1 MSRLACWLLS
11 LVAVVLW
18 LSHAPFA
25 QTKAQNDKAAADAV
39 KNKGLPLITER
50 SLSFTT
56 SEATWLSLDLSPDG
70 KTIVFD
76 LLGDL
81 YTLPIGGGEATR
93 ITSGQAYDMQPAFS
107 PDGRKLVF
115 ISDRNGSEN
124 VWIANADGTHARA
137 ITTTERESYMSPTWA
152 PDNEYVIAAK
162 GAQLWMYHESGG
174 SGVQMTGTPSA
185 PSAPGSGPAPAAPA
199 VLGPAFGKDK
209 ESLWVNIRGTVRP
222 GVTA

>member
-1 MSRLACWLLS
+1 MSRLASRLLS
-11 LVAVVLW
+11 LLAVFLL
-18 LSHAPFA
+18 LSYTPRA
-25 QTKAQNDKAAADAV
+25 QSKTQNDKAAADAV

-50 SLSFTT
+50 SMTFTT

-81 YTLPIGGGEATR
+81 YTLPITGGEATR

-107 PDGRKLVF
+107 PDGKKLVF

-124 VWIANADGTHARA
+124 VWISNADGTHARA

-162 GAQLWMYHESGG
+162 GPQLWMYHESGG
-174 SGVQMTGTPSA
+174 SGVQMTGNSA
-185 PSAPGSGPAPAAPA
+185 APAPAGGA
-199 VLGPAFGKDK
+199 
-209 ESLWVNIRGTVRP
+209 
-222 GVTA
+222 

>member
-1 MSRLACWLLS
+1 MSRLACRLLS
-11 LVAVVLW
+11 LVAAFLVL
-18 LSHAPFA
+18 SYAPLA

-81 YTLPIGGGEATR
+81 YTLPITGGEATR
-93 ITSGQAYDMQPAFS
+93 ITGGQAYDMQPAFS
-107 PDGRKLVF
+107 PDGKKLAF

-124 VWIANADGTHARA
+124 VWIANADASHARA
-137 ITTTERESYMSPTWA
+137 ITTTERESYMSPT
-152 PDNEYVIAAK
+152 
-162 GAQLWMYHESGG
+162 
-174 SGVQMTGTPSA
+174 
-185 PSAPGSGPAPAAPA
+185 
-199 VLGPAFGKDK
+199 
-209 ESLWVNIRGTVRP
+209 
-222 GVTA
+222 